1 MNWSVGHGYCNP
13 LYNNNTKYSFL
24 CCNKY
29 SFYIEYCGSQ
39 QTIVIKHELELLD
52 EDDISSNVQT
62 TNTRSL

>member
-39 QTIVIKHELELLD
+39 QTIVIKQEAELLD
-52 EDDISSNVQT
+52 E
-62 TNTRSL
+62 R